1 MSTSDNTATDSLVI
15 GTPFSSSPT
24 KALLCGSGELG
35 KEVALEL
42 KRMGLEVIALDR
54 YDNAPAMQVADRSY
68 TLSML
73 DGPALRAIIER
84 EQPDYVIPE
93 IEAIATDALVEL
105 EAAGVN
111 IVPTARAA
119 QLTMN
124 REGIRCLAGE
134 ELGLA
139 TSSYRFASTLEDFEA
154 AVAEIGIPCL
164 VKPIM
169 SSSGKGQS
177 LIREARDVAAAWTYA
192 QEGGRAGAGR
202 VIVEGFVDFDY
213 EITLL
218 TVRHRNGTSFCAPI
232 GHRQEDGD
240 YRESWQP
247 QAMSDKALAAAQTM
261 AEKVTTALGGWGIF
275 GVELFIKG
283 DEVIFS
289 EVSPRPHDTGMVTM
303 ISQDLSQFALHV
315 RAILGLPVPNIQQH
329 GPSASSVILVE
340 GESSTINFSNL
351 EQALSE
357 SDTQVRL
364 FGKPEVAGR
373 RRMGVCLA
381 RGESID
387 DAKAKA
393 TRASDSVSVSLS

>member
-1 MSTSDNTATDSLVI
+1 MAISGTASADSLSI
-15 GTPFSSSPT
+15 GTPFSPSPT

-35 KEVALEL
+35 KEVAIEL

-73 DGPALRAIIER
+73 DGPALRDIIER
-84 EQPDYVIPE
+84 EKPDYVIPE
-93 IEAIATDALVEL
+93 IEAIATDTLIEL

-111 IVPTARAA
+111 VVPTARAA
-119 QLTMN
+119 KLTMN

-139 TSSYRFASTLEDFEA
+139 TSTYRFASTLEDFEA

-164 VKPIM
+164 IKPIM

-177 LIREARDVAAAWTYA
+177 LIREAGEVAAAWTYA

-202 VIVEGFVDFDY
+202 VIIEGFVDFDY

-218 TVRHRNGTSFCAPI
+218 TVRHRNGTRFCEPI
-232 GHRQEDGD
+232 GHRQEEGD

-247 QAMSDKALAAAQTM
+247 QVMSDKALAAAQAM

-315 RAILGLPVPNIQQH
+315 RAILGLPLPNIQQH

-340 GESSTINFSNL
+340 GDSNAISFSNL
-351 EQALSE
+351 EQALTE
-357 SDTQVRL
+357 PDTQIRL
-364 FGKPEVAGR
+364 FGKPEVKGR

-387 DAKAKA
+387 DARAKA
-393 TRASDSVSVSLS
+393 MKASASVNVSL

>member
-1 MSTSDNTATDSLVI
+1 MAISGTTSADSLSI
-15 GTPFSSSPT
+15 GTPFSPSPT

-35 KEVALEL
+35 KEVAIEL

-73 DGPALRAIIER
+73 DGPALREIIER
-84 EQPDYVIPE
+84 EKPDYVIPE
-93 IEAIATDALVEL
+93 IEAIATDTLVEL

-111 IVPTARAA
+111 VVPTARAA
-119 QLTMN
+119 KLTMN

-139 TSSYRFASTLEDFEA
+139 TSTYRFASTLENFEA

-177 LIREARDVAAAWTYA
+177 LIREAGEVAAAWTYA

-218 TVRHRNGTSFCAPI
+218 TVRHREGTSFCAPI

-247 QAMSDKALAAAQTM
+247 QAMSDKALAAAQAM

-315 RAILGLPVPNIQQH
+315 RAILGLPLPNIQQH

-340 GESSTINFSNL
+340 GDSNTVGFSNL
-351 EQALSE
+351 GQALAE
-357 SDTQVRL
+357 PDTQIRL
-364 FGKPEVAGR
+364 FGKPEVKGR

-387 DAKAKA
+387 DARAKA
-393 TRASDSVSVSLS
+393 MKASASVKVSV

>member
-1 MSTSDNTATDSLVI
+1 MAISGTVSADSLSI
-15 GTPFSSSPT
+15 GTPFSASAT

-35 KEVALEL
+35 KEVAIEL

-73 DGPALRAIIER
+73 DGPALREIIER

-93 IEAIATDALVEL
+93 IEAIATDTLLEL

-134 ELGLA
+134 DLGLA
-139 TSSYRFASTLEDFEA
+139 TSSYRFASTLEDFKA
-154 AVAEIGIPCL
+154 AVAKIGIPCL

-177 LIREARDVAAAWTYA
+177 LIREASDVSAAWTYA

-247 QAMSDKALAAAQTM
+247 QAMSDKALAAAQAM

-315 RAILGLPVPNIQQH
+315 RAILGLPVPNIQQL
-329 GPSASSVILVE
+329 GPSASAVILVE
-340 GESSTINFSNL
+340 GESNSINFSNL

-357 SDTQVRL
+357 PDTQIRL

-393 TRASDSVSVSLS
+393 SKASASVSVCLS